1 MPPVPPFS
9 LEAEQ
14 ACLGACF
21 IDADAFDKVSEI
33 IAGPNDFYRIAHQTL
48 YAAMIH
54 LTNDNRNIDIITV
67 AELLRSEKMLD
78 GVGGVVYLD
87 ELSSTGSA
95 AHVAEYA
102 RIVADK
108 AIERRLIKAGND
120 IVTLGFDA
128 QETVSD
134 KVDKAEEMLFA
145 VGDSRQKN
153 ALLPL
158 EWTLNETFTQLYENF
173 KLGNIMPGL
182 PTGWPELDNL
192 IGGLQAGNLIIVG
205 ARPSMGKTAFALA
218 LARNAALG
226 PRSAAAAI
234 FSLEMSRDEIQQ
246 RLICST
252 ARVNNMDLRSGR
264 LRDQD
269 WQRIAGAVN
278 RLKAAQIYIDDQ
290 PGQTVLEVKSKLR
303 RLCKK
308 VPVGLAVIDYLQ
320 LMRGSAQFAYGPVNR
335 VQEIS
340 EITRQLKGM
349 AKELQLPVV
358 ALSQLSRNL
367 ENRQD
372 KRPIM
377 ADLRESGSIEQ
388 DADLIAFLYRDAYY
402 NPGTP
407 EGDTVEVIVAKQ
419 RNGPV
424 DTVKL
429 TFVPRYGCFES
440 QIDEREWREQALF

>member
-1 MPPVPPFS
+1 MPVPPFD

-21 IDADAFDKVSEI
+21 IDQEALDKVSEI
-33 IAGPNDFYRIAHQTL
+33 VAGPDDFYKIAHQVV
-48 YAAMIH
+48 YASMIH
-54 LTNDNRNIDIITV
+54 LSNENHNIDLITV
-67 AELLRSEKMLD
+67 TAHLRQQKQLD
-78 GVGGVVYLD
+78 EVGGAAYLTQ
-87 ELSSTGSA
+87 LSDIGCA

-158 EWTLNETFTQLYENF
+158 KWTLNETFTQLYENF

-205 ARPSMGKTAFALA
+205 ARPSMGKTAFALD

-234 FSLEMSRDEIQQ
+234 FSLEMSRNEIQQ

-269 WQRIAGAVN
+269 WQRITGAVN
-278 RLKAAQIYIDDQ
+278 RLEAAQIYIDDQ
-290 PGQTVLEVKSKLR
+290 SGQTVLEVKSKLR

-308 VPVGLAVIDYLQ
+308 VPVDLAVIDYLQ

-440 QIDEREWREQALF
+440 QIDVMEWREQALF

>member
-1 MPPVPPFS
+1 MPVPPFS

-21 IDADAFDKVSEI
+21 LDQEAFDKVSEI
-33 IAGPNDFYRIAHQTL
+33 IAGPDDFYKIAHQVL
-48 YAAMIH
+48 YASMIH
-54 LTNDNRNIDIITV
+54 LTNDNHNIDLITV
-67 AELLRSEKMLD
+67 GEYLRQQKQLD
-78 GVGGVVYLD
+78 EVGGFAYLD
-87 ELSSTGSA
+87 QLSSTGSA
-95 AHVAEYA
+95 AHVSEYA
-102 RIVADK
+102 HIVADK
-108 AIERRLIKAGND
+108 AVERRLIKAGNA

-128 QETVSD
+128 AENIGD

-145 VGDSRQKN
+145 VSDSKQKN

-158 EWTLNETFTQLYENF
+158 EQTLSETFTKLYDNY

-226 PRSAAAAI
+226 PRAAGVAV

-252 ARVNNMDLRSGR
+252 ARVNNTDLRSGR
-264 LRDQD
+264 LQDRD
-269 WQRIAGAVN
+269 WMRIAGAVEK
-278 RLKAAQIYIDDQ
+278 LQEAPVYIDDQ
-290 PGQTVLEVKSKLR
+290 PGQSVLELKSKLR
-303 RLCKK
+303 RLCRK

-320 LMRGSAQFAYGPVNR
+320 LMRGSAQFSYGPVNR

-349 AKELQLPVV
+349 AKELKLPVV

-367 ENRQD
+367 ESRQD

-440 QIDEREWREQALF
+440 QIDVMEWRGQALF

>member
-1 MPPVPPFS
+1 MAAVPPHS

-14 ACLGACF
+14 ACLGACLT
-21 IDADAFDKVSEI
+21 DSEALDRVSEVLN
-33 IAGPNDFYRIAHQTL
+33 GPADFYRLAHQEL

-54 LTNDNRNIDIITV
+54 LLGNNHNVDMITV
-67 AELLRSEKMLD
+67 SDYLRQQNKLAE
-78 GVGGVVYLD
+78 VGGVAYLD
-87 ELSSTGSA
+87 QLTETGTSA
-95 AHVAEYA
+95 HLATYA

-108 AIERRLIKAGND
+108 AMERRLIQAGNA
-120 IVTLGFDA
+120 IVQLGF
-128 QETVSD
+128 EGEEEVSE
-134 KVDKAEEMLFA
+134 KVDKAEEVLFA
-145 VGDSRQKN
+145 VSDTKQRN
-153 ALLPL
+153 ELLPL
-158 EWTLNETFTQLYENF
+158 EYTLCDTFTQLGHI
-173 KLGNIMPGL
+173 LPGL

-205 ARPSMGKTAFALA
+205 ARPSMGKTAFALN
-218 LARNAALG
+218 LARHAALG
-226 PRSAAAAI
+226 SRKTAAAI

-246 RLICST
+246 RLLCST
-252 ARVNNMDLRSGR
+252 ARVNNMDLRAGR

-269 WQRIAGAVN
+269 WSRIAGAVN
-278 RLKAAQIYIDDQ
+278 RLQEAPIYIDDQ
-290 PGQTVLEVKSKLR
+290 GGQSVLEIKSKLR

-308 VPVGLAVIDYLQ
+308 VPVGLVIIDYLQ
-320 LMRGSAQFAYGPVNR
+320 LMRGSAQFSYGPVNR

-340 EITRQLKGM
+340 EITRQLKGL
-349 AKELQLPVV
+349 AKELKLPVV

-377 ADLRESGSIEQ
+377 ADLRESGAIEQ

-407 EGDTVEVIVAKQ
+407 DGDTVEVIVAKQ

-440 QIDEREWREQALF
+440 QIDEAVWREQALF